1 MAAAESPFL
10 DTVAA
15 MNPRMRGTVFEVAA
29 GAATHSGLVRAENQD
44 TWVVRSPVFLV
55 ADGMGG
61 HESGRAAAELVA
73 DAFRSAP
80 WEHWATA
87 EDLASAT
94 AHAGGAVNALAAS
107 RTGAPGS
114 TVSGAALAVHD
125 GAPSWLV
132 FNIGD
137 SRTYLLR
144 DETLEQV
151 TVDHSEHQILLDSG
165 LSSAEAG
172 VRAARNVITR
182 AIGGGVPGSFDP
194 DRWLIPA
201 RAHDR
206 VLICSDGLTGELSD
220 PLIAAL
226 LMAYADP
233 SEAAA
238 ELVSAAVRA
247 GGRDNVTAVVVDA
260 QAVRGVGHLDLEDSG
275 DTLETFE
282 HDPLGDETRP
292 NADSVMW

>member
-1 MAAAESPFL
+1 
-10 DTVAA
+10 
-15 MNPRMRGTVFEVAA
+15 MNPRLRGTVFEVGA
-29 GAATHSGLVRAENQD
+29 GAATHPGLVRAENQD
-44 TWVVRSPVFLV
+44 AWLIRAPVFLV

-61 HESGRAAAELVA
+61 HESGRVAADLVVE
-73 DAFRSAP
+73 AFGSAP

-87 EDLASAT
+87 EHVTSAA
-94 AHAGGAVNALAAS
+94 AHAGTVVDGLAAV
-107 RTGAPGS
+107 RPGAPGS
-114 TVSGAALAVHD
+114 TLSGAALTVHE
-125 GAPSWLV
+125 GAPTWLV

-144 DETLEQV
+144 DEVLDQV
-151 TVDHSEHQILLDSG
+151 TVDHSEHQDLLDRG
-165 LSSAEAG
+165 LSVAEADA
-172 VRAARNVITR
+172 RTTRNVITR
-182 AIGGGVPGSFDP
+182 AIGGGVAGSRDP
-194 DRWLIPA
+194 DRWLVPA
-201 RAHDR
+201 RVDDR

-226 LMAYADP
+226 LMAHPDP

-238 ELVSAAVRA
+238 ELVAAAVRS

-260 QAVRGVGHLDLEDSG
+260 QVVRGVGHPDLSEPD

-292 NADSVMW
+292 SLTQQGVSGVMG